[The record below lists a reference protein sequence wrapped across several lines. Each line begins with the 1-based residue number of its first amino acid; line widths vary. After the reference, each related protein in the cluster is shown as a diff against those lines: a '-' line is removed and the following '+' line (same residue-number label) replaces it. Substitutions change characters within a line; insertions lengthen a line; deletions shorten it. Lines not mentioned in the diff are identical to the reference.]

1 MSDLV
6 IDYQLLQDCSASL
19 TAIHQ
24 EFDGVGGHEK
34 DLTGIWGS
42 SDIAHAMDDFAGNW
56 DYHRKKI
63 LGSIESLGTMVDTTV
78 KAFQDADKQLKD
90 ALTPKK

>member
-1 MSDLV
+1 MSDLI
-6 IDYQLLQDCSASL
+6 IDYRLLHDCSASL
-19 TAIHQ
+19 TAIRQ
-24 EFDGVGGHEK
+24 ELDGIGRHEK

-42 SDIAHAMDDFAGNW
+42 VDIAHAMNDFAGNW

-63 LGSIESLGTMVDTTV
+63 LGSIVALGTMVDTTA
-78 KAFQDADKQLKD
+78 KAFQDADKQLRD